1 MSEVLYKIPR
11 YQISLVRENS
21 TEAWEPIRI
30 TKPHDIV
37 KALHP
42 YFDKL
47 DREVF
52 LTLQLDMKNKIIG
65 HYTASVGTVSGAL
78 VHPRE
83 VFKAAILQNASK
95 IICVHNHPSGDPEPS
110 PEDLEITKKLKQ
122 AGDILGIEVLDHI
135 IIGDGVHMSLRAE
148 GMIF

>member
-21 TEAWEPIRI
+21 AEAWEPIRI

-37 KALHP
+37 KALQP

-52 LTLQLDMKNKIIG
+52 LTLQLDAKNKIIG
-65 HYTASVGTVSGAL
+65 HYTASVGTVSGVL

-95 IICVHNHPSGDPEPS
+95 IICAHNHPSGDPEPS

-135 IIGDGVHMSLRAE
+135 IIGDGVHMSLRSE